1 MGDVRSLY
9 KLSHA
14 YCKALFMLAKSYLKP
29 KGATILTPYLNQVF
43 NADAL
48 EFMAK
53 LPENSIDC
61 VLIDPPYCSG
71 GSKSLAERTKSTNDK
86 YCGDNSKYYEF
97 VGDGKDQR
105 VFIRWMGF
113 IFAQI
118 ERILK
123 PSGYFFSF
131 IDWRMLPALSDA
143 VQLADLAWRGV
154 IVWDKGRGARP
165 FPNGFKQQCEFIV
178 WGTKGELPNTEE
190 ANYHYGYIQA
200 FLHSNKKQHATQKPL
215 EVLKHLLA
223 IVPKGGIVLDCFA
236 GSGSTGVACA
246 HLGLNFIG
254 VEKSKQYV
262 QIAQENLRRALGDE
276 GLFA

>member
-1 MGDVRSLY
+1 MRSLY

-14 YCKALFMLAKSYLKP
+14 YCKALFMLAKSYLKA

-53 LPENSIDC
+53 LPENCLDC

-71 GSKSLAERTKSTNDK
+71 GVKSLAERAKNTNDK
-86 YCGDNSKYYEF
+86 YLLVRKDGKTYPEFIGDN
-97 VGDGKDQR
+97 KDQR
-105 VFIRWMGF
+105 VFTMWIGF

-123 PSGYFFSF
+123 PSSYFFSF

-154 IVWDKGRGARP
+154 IVWDKGKGARP
-165 FPNGFKQQCEFIV
+165 FANGFKQQCEFIV
-178 WGTKGELPNTEE
+178 WGTKGALPNSETTF
-190 ANYHYGYIQA
+190 HYGYIQA

-215 EVLKHLLA
+215 EVLKHCLA

-254 VEKSKQYV
+254 VEKSKQYA

>member
-1 MGDVRSLY
+1 
-9 KLSHA
+9 
-14 YCKALFMLAKSYLKP
+14 MLAKSYLKP